1 MKTMFNLYVVE
12 LDPAVRDHG
21 RVRRANPQG
30 DERCLYVGSTAHSPA
45 KRFAQHK
52 SGVHANRGYVTKYGK
67 RLRSDLSIGLGFTSR
82 EEAEQA
88 ERELADSLRS
98 KGFTVWSR

>member
-21 RVRRANPQG
+21 RVRRANPHG
-30 DERCLYVGSTAHSPA
+30 DERCLYVGSTAHAPA

-52 SGVHANRGYVTKYGK
+52 AGVHANRGYVTRYGK
-67 RLRSDLSIGLGFTSR
+67 RLRSDLSQGLGFTSR

-88 ERELADSLRS
+88 ERELADSLRQ